1 MFLILKKNQKYELKR
16 FGEYDSAFDSKFA
29 FLTNGFAFNNFF
41 GNSENDTT
49 SYLNVVEGFN
59 LKRYVID
66 FVGDVR
72 QLISDDKYIYL
83 LSKKADNSV
92 YIFNIENKKFY
103 SKYFQIWSEINEP
116 KEIEYVEL
124 DEDNVGTEE
133 KNDNDNDNSNKQYLE
148 EQNNLNKK
156 KKKCILF

>member
-1 MFLILKKNQKYELKR
+1 MFTEDTFYVFNIKKNQKYELKR

-29 FLTNGFAFNNFF
+29 FLTNGFAFTNFF

-72 QLISDDKYIYL
+72 QLITDDKYIYL

-92 YIFNIENKKFY
+92 YIFNIEKKNFILNI
-103 SKYFQIWSEINEP
+103 SKFGV
-116 KEIEYVEL
+116 KL
-124 DEDNVGTEE
+124 
-133 KNDNDNDNSNKQYLE
+133 KNQ
-148 EQNNLNKK
+148 KK
-156 KKKCILF
+156 